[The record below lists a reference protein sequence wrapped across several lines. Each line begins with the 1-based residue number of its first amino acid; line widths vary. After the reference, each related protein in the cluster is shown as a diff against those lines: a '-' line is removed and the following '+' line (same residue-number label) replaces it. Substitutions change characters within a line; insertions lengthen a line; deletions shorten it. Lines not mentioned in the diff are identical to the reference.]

1 MIDYEVILPGFSGTA
16 PKGYAVQIEIAKD
29 NKFIKF
35 DAGEAMAY
43 SLTNP
48 LKVTNGMTV
57 GELNRLQLH
66 TKLDAWIDANLK
78 ETGND

>member
-1 MIDYEVILPGFSGTA
+1 MSEYETLLPGFSVTG
-16 PKGYAVQIEIAKD
+16 PKGYAVQIETAKD

-48 LKVTNGMTV
+48 LKVTHDMTI

-78 ETGND
+78 EASK